1 MARSGGITFENGP
14 TTINKEANGHLSAQE
29 LAIESGKTVVHGTA
43 TDRVLR
49 ILDAI
54 RSYGAPRVALER
66 AIYFT
71 ESFKTTE
78 GQPLVL
84 RWAKALK
91 HVAENI
97 SVIIFDDELI
107 VGRPNTWL
115 GRYTL
120 VYPELDGSIMK
131 TGSDAFIENAGAP
144 DAIAVSTEDKRIIDE
159 VLFPYWD
166 GKDFTP
172 NFVKALPPESRHISL
187 GSDPNNIGI
196 AQTFV
201 VLSTSSM
208 RHSQNWVPDF
218 AKIINR
224 GCKGIREEAQAKLNA
239 LEHPRDLAHKKPFY
253 EAVVIT
259 CDAMSV
265 WAQRYSKLASD
276 MAAKEKNPQRKKE
289 LEGIAT
295 ACAWIPENPARTF
308 HEAVQ
313 AQWFTQLFSRMEEMV
328 GGQVCQ
334 GRMDQYFYPTYEKDV
349 TEGRIT
355 PEAAQ
360 ELFQCLWLNMM
371 QSIESQMSP
380 ASAKGRQ
387 GFSHHETVTIGGQ
400 TSEGK
405 DATNELSYVLLE
417 STRPLRTS
425 YPELGAR
432 IHANTPDNFLHAVIE
447 TIKDGKGSPKLV
459 NDEFLV
465 PWFLSNG
472 VSMREALDY
481 AISGCTESRL
491 PNRETG
497 KTGNSAVN
505 YGAITEMTLRD
516 GKMKF
521 WKDEQFGLS
530 TGDPRSFKSYD
541 ELWNAFK
548 LQLENVVKHC
558 MIQKYVALALKA
570 KYIAAP
576 MCSMLHDLC
585 MEQGRDIHTHGEYF
599 PGALDACCI
608 DGVGGFATAID
619 SLAAIKHLVFDTKK
633 LSWDRLLTAMEA
645 NWQGHEAIRQ
655 MCLNAPKYG
664 NGIEWVDQI
673 GYDIQ
678 RVVMEYC
685 HNHPKTYGQTFNMR
699 IIPVT
704 FHVPCGMVTM
714 ATPSGR
720 PAGEYLSDGIAPSH
734 GMDMKGPT
742 VSLQSMA
749 RATCHIY
756 KTHREDLINLKM
768 SPANV
773 AGEEGTRRLM
783 QIARV
788 WCSQKHSHIQF
799 NILNK
804 QSLLDAQKDP
814 EKYRDLVV
822 RIAGYCAYFVDLTP
836 AQQAEII
843 ARTEQQI

>member
-1 MARSGGITFENGP
+1 MSAESAQI
-14 TTINKEANGHLSAQE
+14 LSAQE
-29 LAIESGKTVVHGTA
+29 QAIESGKKVVRGTA

-49 ILDAI
+49 LLETI
-54 RSYGAPRVALER
+54 RAYGQPRVALER

-71 ESFKTTE
+71 ESFKATE

-91 HVAENI
+91 HIAENI
-97 SVIIFDDELI
+97 SVEIFDDELI

-120 VYPELDGSIMK
+120 VYPELDGSIMQA
-131 TGSDAFIENAGAP
+131 GAEAFIANKGAR
-144 DAIAVSTEDKRIIDE
+144 DAIAVEAEDKKIIDE
-159 VLFPYWD
+159 VLFPYWN

-172 NFVKALPPESRHISL
+172 NFVKALPPESRHISF
-187 GSDPNNIGI
+187 GPDPNNIGI
-196 AQTFV
+196 TQTFV
-201 VLSTSSM
+201 VLSTSTM
-208 RHSQNWVPDF
+208 RHSQNWVIDF
-218 AKIINR
+218 GKMISR
-224 GCKGIREEAQAKLNA
+224 GCKGIRGEAQARLA
-239 LEHPRDLAHKKPFY
+239 ELEHPRDLVHKKPFY
-253 EAVVIT
+253 EAAIIA
-259 CDAMSV
+259 CDAMAI
-265 WAQRYSKLASD
+265 WARRYSKLAGE
-276 MAAKEKNPQRKKE
+276 MAIKETTPQRKRE
-289 LEGIAT
+289 LEEIAT
-295 ACAWIPENPARTF
+295 VCAWVPENPARTF
-308 HEAVQ
+308 REAVQ
-313 AQWFTQLFSRMEEMV
+313 AQWFTQLFSRLEEMV
-328 GGQVCQ
+328 GGQICQ
-334 GRMDQYFYPTYEKDV
+334 GRMDQYFYPTYKNDLD
-349 TEGRIT
+349 EGRIT

-380 ASAKGRQ
+380 ATAKGRQ

-400 TSEGK
+400 TPDGQ
-405 DATNELSYVLLE
+405 DASNELSYVLLE

-432 IHANTPDNFLHAVIE
+432 IHANTPDKFLHAVAD

-459 NDEFLV
+459 NDEFLI

-472 VSMREALDY
+472 IPMREALDY

-497 KTGNSAVN
+497 KTGNSAIN
-505 YGAITEMTLRD
+505 YGALVEMTLRD
-516 GKMKF
+516 GKMKI
-521 WKDEQFGLS
+521 WNDTQFGLK
-530 TGDPRSFKSYD
+530 TGDPRTFKTFED
-541 ELWNAFK
+541 VWDAFR
-548 LQLENVVKHC
+548 LQTENVVKHC
-558 MIQKYVALALKA
+558 MIQKYVALALKP

-576 MCSMLHDLC
+576 LASMLHDLC
-585 MEQGRDIHTHGEYF
+585 MEHGRDIHTHGEYI
-599 PGALDACCI
+599 PGALDACCL

-619 SLAAIKHLVFDTKK
+619 SLAAIKHLIYDTRK
-633 LSWDRLLTAMEA
+633 LTWDQLLDALEK
-645 NWQGHEAIRQ
+645 NWEGKEAIRQ

-664 NGIEWVDQI
+664 NGIEWVDRI

-678 RVVMEYC
+678 RTVMEFS
-685 HNHPKTYGQTFNMR
+685 HKHPKPHGQSFNMR

-734 GMDMKGPT
+734 GMDVKGPT
-742 VSLQSMA
+742 VSLQSMM
-749 RATCHIY
+749 RATCHELRE
-756 KTHREDLINLKM
+756 HREDLINMKM
-768 SPANV
+768 APANV

-783 QIARV
+783 QLARV

-804 QSLLDAQKDP
+804 QSLLEAQKNP

-843 ARTEQQI
+843 ARTDTSL